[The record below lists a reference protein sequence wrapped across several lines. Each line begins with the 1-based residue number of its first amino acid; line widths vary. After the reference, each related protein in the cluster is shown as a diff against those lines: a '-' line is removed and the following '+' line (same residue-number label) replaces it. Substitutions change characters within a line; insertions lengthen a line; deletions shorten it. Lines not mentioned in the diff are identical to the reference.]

1 MEIAKFP
8 IYQLEN
14 SSGVEI
20 DDEEDGRFYKYW
32 TNQTNL
38 GRCLFKAAFPYGANP
53 KQHRM
58 DWREKVAYELGQ
70 LIGLPM
76 ARTELASIYVANG
89 DTWMPGSI
97 SVDYTPNNCKII
109 SIRDFLS
116 QADPNY
122 DSTYS
127 ESFED
132 GYNVSNVMF
141 YLEQSSVGLPLSWN
155 GIEGIADGA
164 DLLVGYLLLDAWLGA
179 TDRHDENLEIAIS
192 ESGYSLCPTFDHGD
206 CLGSKLAQDE
216 QQFGK
221 FTDPRLMESCWWETQ
236 IIDGR
241 SETIEI
247 TTLRAFEVAVKIRPS
262 AAIIWLERLRQI
274 NLAQIVDVF
283 SRIPDDLITLNE
295 TRFLMELLEYNRQRS
310 FNLKL

>member
-14 SSGVEI
+14 RSEVEI
-20 DDEEDGRFYKYW
+20 DEEEDGRFYKYW
-32 TNQTNL
+32 TNETNL
-38 GRCLFKAAFPYGANP
+38 GRCLFKAAFPYGDNP

-58 DWREKVAYELGQ
+58 DWREKVAGELGL

-76 ARTELASIYVANG
+76 ARTELASIYVADR

-97 SVDYTPNNCKII
+97 SVDYTPDRCKVI

-122 DSTYS
+122 DSAYS

-132 GYNVSNVMF
+132 GYNVSNVIL
-141 YLEQSSVGLPLSWN
+141 YLHQNSVGLPLGWN
-155 GIEGIADGA
+155 GIEGIEDGV

-192 ESGYSLCPTFDHGD
+192 ESGYFLCPTFDHGD
-206 CLGSKLAQDE
+206 CLGSKLDREE
-216 QQFGK
+216 QQFGN
-221 FTDPRLMESCWWETQ
+221 FIDPRLMESCWWETQ
-236 IIDGR
+236 TIATR

-247 TTLRAFEVAVKIRPS
+247 TTIRAFEIAVKIRPI
-262 AAIIWLERLRQI
+262 AAVIWVERLG
-274 NLAQIVDVF
+274 A
-283 SRIPDDLITLNE
+283 
-295 TRFLMELLEYNRQRS
+295 
-310 FNLKL
+310 